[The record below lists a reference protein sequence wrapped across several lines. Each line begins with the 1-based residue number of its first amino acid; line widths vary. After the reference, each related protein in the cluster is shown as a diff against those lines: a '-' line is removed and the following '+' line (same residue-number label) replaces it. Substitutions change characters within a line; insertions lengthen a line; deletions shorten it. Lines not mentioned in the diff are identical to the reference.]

1 MLKRFIFIICVVVGS
16 NASVYAKEVDV
27 ISMMSVKQ
35 RLERV
40 ERLVSSEV
48 LMEQAQQMEMLRE
61 EITLLRE
68 QIDQQSYELDTI
80 KQRQRSLYL
89 DMDRRLQGVE
99 TGGRVSKTSSSSV
112 PPPVSGGS
120 SVNAGSSGKGAG
132 NKGVAVVPAGG
143 DKNGKP
149 SYDKAFG
156 LLKDGSYKQ
165 SITAFGGF
173 LKTYPESKYADNA
186 QYWLGEANYAYRQYK
201 QALSEFQSLI
211 AKYPDSLK
219 IPGARL
225 KIGYVYY
232 ELKNWPAARES
243 LQQVIQL
250 FPEANVA
257 KKAQERL
264 NRMKREG
271 H

>member
-1 MLKRFIFIICVVVGS
+1 MTCTVVGLVFGT
-16 NASVYAKEVDV
+16 SVYSREVDV

-35 RLERV
+35 RLERI
-40 ERLVSSEV
+40 ERLVSSDV
-48 LMEQAQQMEMLRE
+48 LMEQAQQVEMLRE
-61 EITLLRE
+61 EITALRE
-68 QIDQQSYELDTI
+68 QIDQQTYELDMI

-89 DMDRRLQGVE
+89 DMDRRIQNVE
-99 TGGRVSKTSSSSV
+99 TGGGISRTIPAPV
-112 PPPVSGGS
+112 PPPVSGGVPHTDS
-120 SVNAGSSGKGAG
+120 GNNAVIAVPSGE
-132 NKGVAVVPAGG
+132 

-156 LLKDGSYKQ
+156 LLKDGRYKQ
-165 SITAFGGF
+165 AITAFGDF
-173 LKTYPESKYADNA
+173 IKNYPESRYANNA

-201 QALSEFQSLI
+201 QALSEFQRLI
-211 AKYPDSLK
+211 AQYPDSMK

-243 LQQVIQL
+243 LLEVIKL
-250 FPEANVA
+250 FPKANVA
-257 KKAQERL
+257 KKASERL
-264 NRMKREG
+264 DRMKREG